1 MQCYARWLQ
10 TILRLIALRA
20 HARKNLAV
28 HKGKRKRIAASQFRW
43 HDRLGF
49 FLLLIVVTSLVEG
62 ASYFYNVAPIIVSLG
77 LAS

>member
-1 MQCYARWLQ
+1 MQEKNTRARRDVLAQ
-10 TILRLIALRA
+10 RQVQALRE
-20 HARKNLAV
+20 
-28 HKGKRKRIAASQFRW
+28 GIAASLFRW
-43 HDRLGF
+43 HDRLGP